1 MTNHREIIIKMI
13 TMQIIMLIKFLKKQ
27 DEIKFDTHNYV
38 WKKNFSVR
46 VEI

>member
-13 TMQIIMLIKFLKKQ
+13 TMQIIMLIKFKKQ
-27 DEIKFDTHNYV
+27 DEIKFDTYNYV